1 MKLRGPDLS
10 DRRQLNLAWV
20 GAVALLAL
28 GLILGAR
35 AESAYRAQAAR
46 AAGVQAEILAA
57 SVTAALAFDDRP
69 TMREYVDALRANRRI
84 AAAGVYDVEGRALV
98 TYARPP
104 AAPPPGVLG
113 PPGAAYRNG
122 AVEVSVPVSE
132 QGVALGAVYLRT
144 AREPFG
150 DFLGRHSALAL
161 LSVMAFLM
169 LGVITRAAAQLQRR
183 AGELADANQR
193 LTIEMRERARAEEAL
208 RQSQKMEA
216 LGQLTGG
223 IAHDFNNLLQVVQ
236 GAFELI
242 RRKPGETARV
252 QAWAENGLQAAER
265 GASLTRQLLAF
276 SRAQKLELRPF
287 VVAELI
293 DEMRELITRSLG
305 SEIDLVFD
313 LDESGAAVLSDRTQL
328 ELAVLNLA
336 INARDAM
343 PDGGRLTIAT
353 RTVEIGPGDPVLPA
367 DTYVEL
373 SVSDTGAG
381 MAPEVAERAFDPF
394 FTTKGVGKGTGLGL
408 SQVYGVARQAGGAA
422 QIESAPGRGTT
433 VRLLL
438 RRSAMAEDAASAAP
452 TAPGT
457 VFAPAGGATV
467 LVVDDDADVR
477 NLVRDTLELLGY
489 RVLTADGGVAALE
502 LLDTTRP
509 DLVLMDF
516 AMPGMN
522 GAEAA
527 GLARQKWSGLP
538 IVFASGY
545 ADTAAVENAL
555 GGQAVILR
563 KPFEMD
569 ELATV
574 VADAL
579 GSPSRG
585 PAPAVPSA

>member
-1 MKLRGPDLS
+1 MNLRWPRLS
-10 DRRQLNLAWV
+10 IRGQVNLA
-20 GAVALLAL
+20 GLAAVALLAVGLLL
-28 GLILGAR
+28 GLR
-35 AESAYRAQAAR
+35 AEQVYRAQAAR
-46 AAGVQAEILAA
+46 AAVVQAEILAA

-84 AAAGVYDVEGRALV
+84 AAAAVYDTEGGPLV
-98 TYARPP
+98 TYARRPTSPPP
-104 AAPPPGVLG
+104 ARLVDTVAAFRQ
-113 PPGAAYRNG
+113 GAA
-122 AVEVSVPVSE
+122 EVSVPVSE
-132 QGVALGAVYLRT
+132 QGVRLGAVYLRT

-150 DFLGRHSALAL
+150 DFLGRHSGLAVL
-161 LSVMAFLM
+161 TVVSLLM
-169 LGVITRAAAQLQRR
+169 LGVITRSAAQLQRR
-183 AGELADANQR
+183 AGELAEANEK
-193 LTIEMRERARAEEAL
+193 LTVEMRERARAEEAL

-223 IAHDFNNLLQVVQ
+223 IAHDFNNLLQVVH

-242 RRKPGETARV
+242 RRKPAETEKVAV
-252 QAWAENGLQAAER
+252 WAGNGLQAAER

-287 VVAELI
+287 IVSELI
-293 DEMRELITRSLG
+293 ADMRDLITRSLG
-305 SEIDLVFD
+305 GDIELEFR
-313 LDESGAAVLSDRTQL
+313 LDDDALPVLSDRTQL
-328 ELAVLNLA
+328 ELAVLNMA

-343 PDGGRLTIAT
+343 PDGGRLVIAT
-353 RTVEIGPGDPVLPA
+353 EVIQVPPGHPVLDPDA
-367 DTYVEL
+367 YVEL

-381 MAPEVAERAFDPF
+381 MPPEVAERAFDPF

-408 SQVYGVARQAGGAA
+408 SQVYGVARQAGGQAT
-422 QIESAPGRGTT
+422 IDSEPGQGTT

-438 RRSAMAEDAASAAP
+438 RRSQTPVEAVQAGRSAQAP
-452 TAPGT
+452 
-457 VFAPAGGATV
+457 VLAPAEGACV
-467 LVVDDDADVR
+467 MVVDDDAEVR

-489 RVLTADGGVAALE
+489 RVIAADGGARALE
-502 LLDTTRP
+502 MLAQDQP

-527 GLARQKWSGLP
+527 ALARERWPGLP

-545 ADTAAVENAL
+545 ADSAAVEAAL

-569 ELATV
+569 DLARTV
-574 VADAL
+574 AEGLKAQDPTR
-579 GSPSRG
+579 S
-585 PAPAVPSA
+585 SA